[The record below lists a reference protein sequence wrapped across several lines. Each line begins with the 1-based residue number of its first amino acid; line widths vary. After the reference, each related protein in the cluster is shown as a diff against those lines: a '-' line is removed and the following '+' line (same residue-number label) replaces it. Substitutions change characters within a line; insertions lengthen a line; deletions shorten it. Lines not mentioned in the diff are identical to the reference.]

1 MIRVMLQDVRTNTL
15 SPRRGLA
22 RPKGIW
28 EVFGILAAIVPCG
41 ILAGLY
47 LATDDARFLVGCI
60 VLAVLAAAIVFLR
73 RPTAWQPQI
82 RHWIQSLRRGGE
94 TGDGSAGSILRR
106 TVNGP
111 VLKVLGF
118 AAWMM
123 AWGVT
128 AALYTRVAVNVNAS
142 ALVML
147 VLIGGFAPVVIYFCL
162 EGGIR
167 TLKGRR
173 RDED

>member
-1 MIRVMLQDVRTNTL
+1 MIRAMLQDVRTNTL

-22 RPKGIW
+22 RPKGVW

-47 LATDDARFLVGCI
+47 LATEDARFLVGCI
-60 VLAVLAAAIVFLR
+60 ALAVLAAAIVFLR
-73 RPTAWQPQI
+73 HPAAWQPQI
-82 RHWIQSLRRGGE
+82 RHWIESLRHGSE
-94 TGDGSAGSILRR
+94 TGGSSAGSILRR

-128 AALYTRVAVNVNAS
+128 AALYTRVAVNVNAG

-147 VLIGGFAPVVIYFCL
+147 VLIGGFSPVVIYFGL

>member
-1 MIRVMLQDVRTNTL
+1 MIRAMLQDVRTNTL

-22 RPKGIW
+22 RPKGVW

-47 LATDDARFLVGCI
+47 LATEDARFLIGCI
-60 VLAVLAAAIVFLR
+60 ALALLAAAIVFVR
-73 RPTAWQPQI
+73 HPGAWQPQI
-82 RHWIQSLRRGGE
+82 RQWIEGLRQGSE
-94 TGDGSAGSILRR
+94 TGGSSAGSILRR
-106 TVNGP
+106 TANGP

-128 AALYTRVAVNVNAS
+128 AALYARVAVDINPG

-147 VLIGGFAPVVIYFCL
+147 VVIGGFSPVVIYFGL

-173 RDED
+173 RDDD

>member
-1 MIRVMLQDVRTNTL
+1 MIRAMLQDVRTNTL

-22 RPKGIW
+22 RPKGVW

-47 LATDDARFLVGCI
+47 LATEDARFLVGCI
-60 VLAVLAAAIVFLR
+60 VLAVLAAAIVFVR
-73 RPTAWQPQI
+73 HPGAWQPQI
-82 RHWIQSLRRGGE
+82 RHWLESLRQGSE
-94 TGDGSAGSILRR
+94 TGGSSAGSILRR

-128 AALYTRVAVNVNAS
+128 AALYARVAVDVNPG

-147 VLIGGFAPVVIYFCL
+147 VVIGGFSPVVIYFGL

-173 RDED
+173 RDD